1 MERIVD
7 KGSMSDFVAKRT
19 GRSDD
24 RPKDALR
31 TVDHLIYVIGALD
44 ENTARKSAAAMM
56 DYLPVRL
63 QEKFALHLTHRGIIH
78 CSFLHSL
85 TTLGFGGLGGIII
98 FDQISYTFDAID
110 FLYQYLPMIEKEEAK
125 DFVDFAVGLIL
136 KPPEVIR
143 DELQNHPHFP
153 ENYLQEVDVDSILS
167 MDNIS
172 DLVIK
177 VCDYKDIEVP
187 GAVCEIRIKAFFGFL
202 CDEFGKENV
211 HTSDFVSM
219 TYAAL
224 RRYNMDVD
232 VAIDFL
238 RDRSFFEAA
247 EFFADRAGKPLP
259 SPSSNRDGA
268 RHVAFRNPPC
278 DPNHN
283 KMGAVLKDVGQ
294 FMVVSDAALNALGKE
309 LEQSD
314 YIAMMSHEPPVL
326 MPKASTFDM
335 LTVRTKNQSF
345 HFLIDGSPTFARR
358 GINLLRSF
366 ADRGVI
372 YGRNPQGMR
381 KSLHET
387 YGWLPP
393 VTDVKPHLDNLLGK
407 SSSFTDIPRSLFR
420 TGFCWRGRIYS
431 AHVKPSRVALRHRE
445 LCTSFIYAYGG
456 LRVRAHSSAQAEEEE
471 VDISNEDEDEWRAE
485 DERRAEEKRRQA
497 EQEEEDRKHREEELA
512 DQERRVAERA
522 EEEKRVIDKERRR
535 VAKEREAAKQ
545 KEGEEARRERSRNQH
560 RGKARARERAGS
572 SSAHLEPKRS
582 RR

>member
-7 KGSMSDFVAKRT
+7 QGNMSDFVAKKT
-19 GRSDD
+19 GRSANH
-24 RPKDALR
+24 PKDAR
-31 TVDHLIYVIGALD
+31 RVVDHLIYIIGAID
-44 ENTARKSAAAMM
+44 ANAARKTAAAMI

-63 QEKFALHLTHRGIIH
+63 QERFALLLTHRGIIH
-78 CSFLHSL
+78 CSYLHSL
-85 TTLGFGGLGGIII
+85 TTLGFSGLGGIVI
-98 FDQISYTFDAID
+98 FDQINYTFDAID
-110 FLYQYLPMIEKEEAK
+110 YLYQYLPMIEKEEAK
-125 DFVDFAVGLIL
+125 DFVDLAVRLIL
-136 KPPEVIR
+136 KSPEEIR

-153 ENYLQEVDVDSILS
+153 DSYLQEVDVENILS
-167 MDNIS
+167 LANIS

-177 VCDYKDIEVP
+177 VCDNKNIDVP
-187 GAVCEIRIKAFFGFL
+187 ATICEIRAKAFFQFL
-202 CDEFGKENV
+202 CDEFIKENV
-211 HTSDFVSM
+211 HTSDFTSM

-224 RRYNMDVD
+224 RRYNLDID
-232 VAIDFL
+232 VAIEFYQ
-238 RDRSFFEAA
+238 DRILEAA
-247 EFFADRAGKPLP
+247 EFFAEKAGKPLP
-259 SPSSNRDGA
+259 TPASPKRL
-268 RHVAFRNPPC
+268 AFRNPPC

-294 FMVVSDAALNALGKE
+294 FMVVSEAAINALTKE

-335 LTVRTKNQSF
+335 LTIRTKNQSF
-345 HFLIDGSPTFARR
+345 HLLIDNSPRYALR

-366 ADRGVI
+366 ADRGTI
-372 YGRNPQGMR
+372 YGRNPQGMQ

-387 YGWLPP
+387 YGWHPP
-393 VTDVKPHLDNLLGK
+393 VTDVKPHLDGLLKK
-407 SSSFTDIPRSLFR
+407 SSSFTDLPRSLFR

-445 LCTSFIYAYGG
+445 LCTSFVYAYGG

-545 KEGEEARRERSRNQH
+545 KEGEEARRERSRDQH
-560 RGKARARERAGS
+560 RSKAR
-572 SSAHLEPKRS
+572 
-582 RR
+582 